1 VCGMHAVRYW
11 TSGARGVSTRG
22 RLLAVGR
29 ARIVRIA
36 TRAPAIQHDTVRTRR
51 RRYPPRAPLR
61 GPVADHKHSRS
72 AEPWSHAISHGD
84 AAPPPTSLAAL
95 IFCVSCEGGQR
106 VWEALAAAAHL
117 VSHGERRHAHAAMC
131 AGHGAL
137 CAGDAA
143 SRGRGQ
149 VHAGAQRR
157 CGGSHLDVLQPRR
170 PRATRDSTH
179 PSRHTQRK
187 CKFPHRIDASASPT
201 QLTAPP

>member
-1 VCGMHAVRYW
+1 MECTRCDTGRAAR
-11 TSGARGVSTRG
+11 RGVSTRG

-29 ARIVRIA
+29 ARIVRVA

-157 CGGSHLDVLQPRR
+157 CGGSHRDVLQ
-170 PRATRDSTH
+170 RATRDSTH